1 MAASLLEHYN
11 IFCKDLP
18 ATVHFY
24 EKYVGLRD
32 GDRPPFDFPGAWL
45 YAGEQ
50 AVVHIVSE
58 SGRKD
63 HGSGAI
69 DHIAFRC
76 HGLKDTLDL
85 LKTDGIA
92 HELRQVPARPLQQVF
107 IRDPDG
113 VMIEMNF
120 WDEPVVAK
128 PRQERAMHASDAI

>member
-11 IFCKDLP
+11 IFCKDLS
-18 ATVHFY
+18 ATIKFY

-32 GDRPPFDFPGAWL
+32 GDRPPFPFPGAWL

-76 HGLKDTLDL
+76 HGLNDTLAL
-85 LKTDGIA
+85 LNKDAVA

-120 WDEPVVAK
+120 WDEPQVAK
-128 PRQERAMHASDAI
+128 PRKEGVMHASEAI